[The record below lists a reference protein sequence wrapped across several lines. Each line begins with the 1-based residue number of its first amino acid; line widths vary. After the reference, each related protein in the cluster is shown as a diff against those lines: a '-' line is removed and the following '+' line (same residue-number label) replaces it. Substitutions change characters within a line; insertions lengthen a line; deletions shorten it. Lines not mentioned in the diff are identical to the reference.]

1 MGDIKEK
8 TADEIKILGATKTET
23 ESFIT
28 YTCQVNEKQRIL
40 FWKDKKLVIFEEIN
54 CFDMELLQ
62 AINKKCKEL
71 RLVRR

>member
-1 MGDIKEK
+1 MEDIKEK
-8 TADEIKILGATKTET
+8 TADEIERLGTTKTET

-28 YTCQVNEKQRIL
+28 YTYNANKNQRIL
-40 FWKDKKLVIFEEIN
+40 FWKENKEVIFERTN

-71 RLVRR
+71 GWI